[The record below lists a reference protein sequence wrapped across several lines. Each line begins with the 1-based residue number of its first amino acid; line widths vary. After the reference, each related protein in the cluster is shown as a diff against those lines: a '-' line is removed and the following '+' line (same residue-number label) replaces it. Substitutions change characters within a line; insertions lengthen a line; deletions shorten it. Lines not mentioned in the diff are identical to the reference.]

1 MKVII
6 IEGTDNVGKDTV
18 INRLTY
24 EFNNSNIYHCEKP
37 KGTTPDEQ
45 AKEQELSFVDLLG
58 KTLYEYTITNNY
70 DVEGDCYCLIHNRSW
85 YGEYVYGCM
94 YRNNNPSVVKNMIYS
109 LEQILTKVVKEDDLC
124 FITLLSDNADFL
136 VRNDDGLSISN
147 ADKGKI
153 IHETQRF
160 EEIFKD
166 SIIKNKHIVYVNNG
180 DKFRDKDDIY
190 NEILGYI
197 FNKGKDSDV
206 KNGWKKVP
214 VKWLKEHG
222 LTIEQ
227 YNEIRNLETVGF
239 TEITYYVANTGL
251 TAQQIQDINI
261 GIL

>member
-37 KGTTPDEQ
+37 KSKTYIDQ
-45 AKEQELSFVDLLG
+45 AQEQELSFVDLLG
-58 KTLYEYTITNNY
+58 KTLYEYTITNDY
-70 DVEGDCYCLIHNRSW
+70 DANGDSYCLIHNRSW

-94 YRNNNPSVVKNMIYS
+94 YRNNDPVFVKRMINS
-109 LEQILTKVVKEDDLC
+109 LEKILTKTVKEEDLC

-153 IHETQRF
+153 IHETHRF
-160 EEIFKD
+160 EDIYKE

-180 DKFRDKDDIY
+180 DKFRDKDAIY
-190 NEILGYI
+190 NEILSYI
-197 FNKGKDSDV
+197 FPKTEPTVIATDE
-206 KNGWKKVP
+206 
-214 VKWLKEHG
+214 WLEKHN
-222 LTIEQ
+222 LTREQ
-227 YNEIRNLETVGF
+227 YNEIRNADK
-239 TEITYYVANTGL
+239 ITDSLYQKYIYPGSNL
-251 TAQQIQDINI
+251 TAQQLFDIHAGLI
-261 GIL
+261 